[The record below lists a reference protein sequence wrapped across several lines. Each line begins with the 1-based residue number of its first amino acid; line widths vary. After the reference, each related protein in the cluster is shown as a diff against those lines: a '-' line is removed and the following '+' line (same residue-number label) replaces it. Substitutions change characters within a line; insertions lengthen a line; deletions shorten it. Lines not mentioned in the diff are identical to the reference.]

1 MPIEV
6 IKPGLATTVQDRG
19 REGYYHVGVPPSG
32 GLDQF
37 SLVAANLLVGNEPG
51 AATLE
56 CAYQGPQLRFTEDA
70 LVAVTG
76 AEIEPK
82 LEGEAQPGWTSFAVS
97 EGDLLTF
104 GHLKRGARI
113 YIAVAG
119 GLDVPE
125 VLGSRS
131 TYALGRA
138 RRLRRPHAGGRRRA
152 GDRVAP
158 GDGEAGGRCPRSSVP
173 TCRASS
179 RSA

>member
-1 MPIEV
+1 M
-6 IKPGLATTVQDRG
+6 
-19 REGYYHVGVPPSG
+19 
-32 GLDQF
+32 
-37 SLVAANLLVGNEPG
+37 
-51 AATLE
+51 
-56 CAYQGPQLRFTEDA
+56 
-70 LVAVTG
+70 TG

-82 LEGEAQPGWTSFAVS
+82 REGEAQPGWTSFAVS

-131 TYALGRA
+131 TYALGALGGFDGRTLAAGDELAIGSPPTA
-138 RRLRRPHAGGRRRA
+138 RR
-152 GDRVAP
+152 
-158 GDGEAGGRCPRSSVP
+158 GGRCRRSSVP